1 MKSRIAL
8 TLFLF
13 LLVCLAATTPIVYLA
28 SVVQFDAFARHH
40 PVLGY
45 ACTMMLVFAAVFA
58 SMFATPVL
66 DWCSVKAAAIL
77 RRLE

>member
-13 LLVCLAATTPIVYLA
+13 MLVCLAATIPIVYLA
-28 SVVQFDAFARHH
+28 SVVDFDPFARHH

-45 ACTMMLVFAAVFA
+45 TCTVLVLFAAVFA
-58 SMFATPVL
+58 SMFAMPLL